1 MCSMRFVFKIGTSLL
16 ANEHGQL
23 NVDFLRGIIAQM
35 AEVQKQGNEVVLV
48 SSGAVASGRS
58 ELHFEH
64 EKKNLSPRP
73 GALPFRQALAAVG
86 QGVLMETY
94 RAFFKEHG
102 VTVAQA
108 LLTNYDFTNRENFLN
123 TKNVFSMLLSNGVI
137 PVVNEND
144 VTTIA
149 ELKFG
154 DNDMLS
160 AKTAGMI
167 SADYLCILT
176 DVDGLFEE
184 DPKRNPHAKF
194 IASAPLID
202 DEVRARAGGARSG
215 RSMGGMITK
224 LAAAEY
230 IISVGTSMVIVNG
243 RKKNILASAVALCK
257 KHASHVKNSTRAPF
271 PGDPKVGTFFPSS
284 VNRIESQKKWMRPK
298 IHKNA
303 WIEVDVGA
311 RKALTQLG
319 KSLLPSGITGVHGD
333 FVRGDVVIIKDIQGN
348 IGYGQVNYDAKD
360 LDKIKK
366 CHTDKIEKILGY
378 SFEDEAIHR
387 DRMVIAQ

>member
-1 MCSMRFVFKIGTSLL
+1 MRFVFKIGTALL
-16 ANEHGQL
+16 TNDDGTL
-23 NVDFLRGIIAQM
+23 NVVFLRGVIAQM
-35 AEVQKQGNEVVLV
+35 AEIQKQGNEVVLV

-64 EKKNLSPRP
+64 EKKNL
-73 GALPFRQALAAVG
+73 PFRQALAAVG

-94 RAFFKEHG
+94 RTLFKKHG

-108 LLTNYDFTNRENFLN
+108 LLTNYDFVNRENFLN
-123 TKNVFSMLLSNGVI
+123 TKNVFLLMLSNGVI

-184 DPKRNPHAKF
+184 DPRKNPDAKF
-194 IASAPLID
+194 IATVAVID
-202 DEVRARAGGARSG
+202 DTVRARAGGAASG
-215 RSMGGMITK
+215 KSTGGMITK
-224 LAAAEY
+224 IAAAEY
-230 IISVGTSMVIVNG
+230 ITSVGTPMVIVSG
-243 RKKNILASAVALCK
+243 RKKDILARAVELCK
-257 KHASHVKNSTRAPF
+257 KHAAHEKKSGASSFA
-271 PGDPKVGTFFPSS
+271 GDPEVGTFFLSS
-284 VNRIESQKKWMRPK
+284 VNRMESQKKWMRPQ
-298 IHKNA
+298 IRKNA
-303 WIEVDVGA
+303 WIEVDEGA
-311 RKALTQLG
+311 RRALTELG
-319 KSLLPSGITGVHGD
+319 KSLLPSGITAVHGD
-333 FVRGDVVIIKDIQGN
+333 FMRGDVITIKDIQGN
-348 IGYGQVNYDAKD
+348 IGYGEVNYDAKD

-366 CHTDKIEKILGY
+366 CHTDQIEKLLGY
-378 SFEDEAIHR
+378 SFENEAIHR
-387 DRMVIAQ
+387 DHMVIAQ

>member
-1 MCSMRFVFKIGTSLL
+1 MRFVFKIGTSLL
-16 ANEHGQL
+16 TNEHGQL
-23 NVDFLRGIIAQM
+23 NVDFLRGVIAHM

-48 SSGAVASGRS
+48 SSGAVAAGRS
-58 ELHFEH
+58 ELRFEH
-64 EKKNLSPRP
+64 EKKNV
-73 GALPFRQALAAVG
+73 PFRQALAAVE

-94 RAFFKEHG
+94 RSFFKMHE

-108 LLTNYDFTNRENFLN
+108 LLTNYDFINRENFLN
-123 TKNVFSMLLSNGVI
+123 TKNVFLLMLSHGVI

-184 DPKRNPHAKF
+184 DPKRNPDAKF
-194 IASAPLID
+194 LASVPVID
-202 DEVRARAGGARSG
+202 VGIRALAGGARSSK
-215 RSMGGMITK
+215 SMGGMITK
-224 LAAAEY
+224 ITAAEY
-230 IISVGTSMVIVNG
+230 VTSVGTSMLIVNG
-243 RKKNILASAVALCK
+243 HKKDILARAVALCK
-257 KHASHVKNSTRAPF
+257 KHVAHQSNLAHVGNNTLFA
-271 PGDPKVGTFFPSS
+271 GDPDVGTFFPSS
-284 VNRIESQKKWMRPK
+284 VNRMESQKKWMRPK

-303 WIEVDVGA
+303 WIEVDAGA
-311 RKALTQLG
+311 RKALTALG
-319 KSLLPSGITGVHGD
+319 KSLLPSGITGIHGD
-333 FVRGDVVIIKDIQGN
+333 FVRGDVITIKDIQGN

-366 CHTDKIEKILGY
+366 CHTDQIEKLLGY